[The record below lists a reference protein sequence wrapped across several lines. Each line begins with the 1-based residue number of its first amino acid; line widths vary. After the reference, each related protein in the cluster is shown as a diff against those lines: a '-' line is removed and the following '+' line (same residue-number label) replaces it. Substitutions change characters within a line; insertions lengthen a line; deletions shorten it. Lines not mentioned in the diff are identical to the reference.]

1 MENKMESKLTDRSVS
16 DIAVILD
23 ISRQAVYN
31 KFIHHTAPI
40 TVKELSI
47 LKDKLDYPTYDL
59 LIEDIKHLL
68 KVR

>member
-1 MENKMESKLTDRSVS
+1 MENKLTDRSVS
-16 DIAVILD
+16 EIAEILC

-40 TVKELSI
+40 TVKELAI
-47 LKDKLDYPTYDL
+47 LKDKLDYPTFDL
-59 LIEDIKHLL
+59 LIEDIKALL

>member
-1 MENKMESKLTDRSVS
+1 MENKLTDRSVS
-16 DIAVILD
+16 DIADILD

-31 KFIHHTAPI
+31 KFLNHTSPI
-40 TVKELSI
+40 TVKELMI

-59 LIEDIKHLL
+59 LIEDIKALL

>member
-1 MENKMESKLTDRSVS
+1 MENKLSDKSVAN
-16 DIAVILD
+16 IAKILGL
-23 ISRQAVYN
+23 SRTSVYN

-40 TVKELSI
+40 TVKELAI

-59 LIEDIKHLL
+59 LIEDIKKLL

>member
-1 MENKMESKLTDRSVS
+1 MENKLTDRSVS
-16 DIAVILD
+16 DIANILGL
-23 ISRQAVYN
+23 SRQAVYN
-31 KFIHHTAPI
+31 KFVHHTAPI
-40 TVKELSI
+40 TVKELAV

>member
-1 MENKMESKLTDRSVS
+1 MESKLTDRSVS
-16 DIAVILD
+16 DIANILS

-31 KFIHHTAPI
+31 KFILHSAPI
-40 TVKELSI
+40 TVKELAI

-59 LIEDIKHLL
+59 LIEDIKKLL

>member
-1 MENKMESKLTDRSVS
+1 MENKLTDRSVS
-16 DIAVILD
+16 DIADILGL
-23 ISRQAVYN
+23 SRQAVYN
-31 KFIHHTAPI
+31 KFVHHTSPI

-47 LKDKLDYPTYDL
+47 LKDKLDYPTYYL

>member
-1 MENKMESKLTDRSVS
+1 MENKLTDRSVS
-16 DIAVILD
+16 DIANILG

-31 KFIHHTAPI
+31 KFIYHTAPI
-40 TVKELSI
+40 TVKELAN

-59 LIEDIKHLL
+59 LIEDIKKLL

>member
-1 MENKMESKLTDRSVS
+1 MESKLTENSVAKIS
-16 DIAVILD
+16 EILG
-23 ISRQAVYN
+23 ITRQSVYN
-31 KFIHHTAPI
+31 KFIYHSSPI

-59 LIEDIKHLL
+59 LIEDIKALL

>member
-1 MENKMESKLTDRSVS
+1 MENKLTDRSVTE
-16 DIAVILD
+16 IANILG

-31 KFIHHTAPI
+31 KFINHTSPI
-40 TVKELSI
+40 TVKELAI

-59 LIEDIKHLL
+59 LIEDIKKLL

>member
-1 MENKMESKLTDRSVS
+1 MESKLTDRSVS
-16 DIAVILD
+16 DIADILD

-40 TVKELSI
+40 TVKELAI

-59 LIEDIKHLL
+59 LVEDIKALL

>member
-1 MENKMESKLTDRSVS
+1 MENKLTDRSIA
-16 DIAVILD
+16 DIANILGL
-23 ISRQAVYN
+23 SRQAVYN
-31 KFIHHTAPI
+31 KFVHHTAPI

-59 LIEDIKHLL
+59 LIEDIKKLL